1 LRNAR
6 RFCEVALFELFSWL
20 ILAFICAAVGVD
32 VGVDEDSSLPALV
45 IAAVVFVVVD
55 FTPMVGLRGTVEAKR
70 NNKFEVWC
78 LSRGTLGDRLRTIAR
93 SIPDQEA
100 VRKQS
105 AQEGV

>member
-1 LRNAR
+1 M
-6 RFCEVALFELFSWL
+6 ALFELFSWL

-78 LSRGTLGDRLRTIAR
+78 RSRGTLGDRLRTIAR

>member
-1 LRNAR
+1 M
-6 RFCEVALFELFSWL
+6 ALFELFSWL

-45 IAAVVFVVVD
+45 IAAVVVFVVVD

>member
-1 LRNAR
+1 M
-6 RFCEVALFELFSWL
+6 ALFELFSWL

-45 IAAVVFVVVD
+45 IAVVVFVVVDFVVFVVVD